1 MLQRGGARLRSLL
14 VIHLHSDHVSEQ
26 THAVSSWQAGPEY
39 LLESNGYLTLPC
51 RNESEIK
58 QLILNA
64 DAAVLNIPVG
74 TISIWGDR
82 LEQAKA
88 VPLLWWCSAESAL
101 SSTEACEAD
110 VTVDGIL
117 TPSMAAH
124 ELNWALHFSAKRFFE
139 RQHWQSERK
148 QLTARLEERKWIDM
162 AKGILGEVNGIPEA
176 EAYDVLRKKAMN
188 ERKRIVDVAI
198 SIVKAQQMLKA

>member
-1 MLQRGGARLRSLL
+1 MRSLL
-14 VIHLHSDHVSEQ
+14 VIHSHANPASKQ
-26 THAVSSWQAGPEY
+26 TDAIPSCQTGPEH
-39 LLESNGYLTLPC
+39 LLESNGYLPLPC

-58 QLILNA
+58 QLIDDA

-74 TISIWGDR
+74 TIRLWTSR
-82 LEQAKA
+82 LEQTKA
-88 VPLLWWCSAESAL
+88 IPLLWWCSAISAQT
-101 SSTEACEAD
+101 STEACEAD
-110 VTVDGIL
+110 ITVDGIL
-117 TPSMAAH
+117 IPTMAAH

-162 AKGILGEVNGIPEA
+162 AKGILGEVNGIQEA
-176 EAYDVLRKKAMN
+176 AAYDLLRKKAMN

-198 SIVKAQQMLKA
+198 SIVKAHQMLKA

>member
-1 MLQRGGARLRSLL
+1 LL

-26 THAVSSWQAGPEY
+26 THAVSSWQAGPEN

-74 TISIWGDR
+74 TISMWGGR
-82 LEQAKA
+82 LEQTKA

-176 EAYDVLRKKAMN
+176 EAYDVLRRKAMN

>member
-1 MLQRGGARLRSLL
+1 MRSLL
-14 VIHLHSDHVSEQ
+14 VIHSHADPASEQ
-26 THAVSSWQAGPEY
+26 ADTIPSWQAEPEH
-39 LLESNGYLTLPC
+39 LLESNGYLPLPC
-51 RNESEIK
+51 RHESEIK
-58 QLILNA
+58 QLIHNA

-74 TISIWGDR
+74 TISMWSSR
-82 LEQAKA
+82 LEQTKA
-88 VPLLWWCSAESAL
+88 IPLLWWCSATSAL

-124 ELNWALHFSAKRFFE
+124 ELNWALHFSAKCFFE

-176 EAYDVLRKKAMN
+176 EAYDLLRKKAMN

>member
-1 MLQRGGARLRSLL
+1 LL

-26 THAVSSWQAGPEY
+26 THAVSSWQAGPEN

-64 DAAVLNIPVG
+64 DAAVLDMPVG
-74 TISIWGDR
+74 TISMWGGR

>member
-1 MLQRGGARLRSLL
+1 MRSLL
-14 VIHLHSDHVSEQ
+14 VIHLHSDYVSEQ
-26 THAVSSWQAGPEY
+26 THAVSSWQAGPEH

-74 TISIWGDR
+74 TISIWSGR
-82 LEQAKA
+82 LELAKA

-162 AKGILGEVNGIPEA
+162 AKGILGDVNGIPEA

>member
-1 MLQRGGARLRSLL
+1 MRSLL

-26 THAVSSWQAGPEY
+26 AHVVSPRHAGPEH
-39 LLESNGYLTLPC
+39 LLESNGYLPLPC

-58 QLILNA
+58 QLIHDA

-74 TISIWGDR
+74 TISMWGDR
-82 LEQAKA
+82 LKQTKA

-176 EAYDVLRKKAMN
+176 EAYDLLRKKAMN
-188 ERKRIVDVAI
+188 DRKRIVDVAI

>member
-74 TISIWGDR
+74 TISIWSDR

-176 EAYDVLRKKAMN
+176 EAYDVLRKK
-188 ERKRIVDVAI
+188 
-198 SIVKAQQMLKA
+198 Q

>member
-1 MLQRGGARLRSLL
+1 MRSLL

-74 TISIWGDR
+74 TISIWSDR

-117 TPSMAAH
+117 TPSMAAY

>member
-1 MLQRGGARLRSLL
+1 MRSLL

-26 THAVSSWQAGPEY
+26 THAVSSWQAGPEH

-64 DAAVLNIPVG
+64 DAAVLDMPVG
-74 TISIWGDR
+74 TISMWGGR

-188 ERKRIVDVAI
+188 ERKRIIDVAI

>member
-1 MLQRGGARLRSLL
+1 MRSLL
-14 VIHLHSDHVSEQ
+14 VIHLHSDYVSEQ
-26 THAVSSWQAGPEY
+26 THAVSSWQAGPEH

-74 TISIWGDR
+74 TISIWSGR
-82 LEQAKA
+82 LELAKA

-148 QLTARLEERKWIDM
+148 QLTARMEERKWIDM
-162 AKGILGEVNGIPEA
+162 AKGILGDVNGIPEA